1 MSHDPARAAAG
12 SSPQVA
18 LEARDASGDAVTMPL
33 PADFAS
39 RAAVARASSNA
50 ALAVAPSPSLSPS
63 YFDPAELKKIC
74 TTCQN
79 RYPED
84 FLVCPRDATPLQLE
98 GNEGDPLV
106 GKVLGDAYQILR
118 VVGEGGMGRV
128 YEARHLRLKDR
139 RFAVKVLHPEMARD
153 PEIVTRFQRE
163 AESSSSISHPNV
175 LDVFDVHRTPGGQP
189 YLVGEFLDGEPVG
202 ERLERQGMI
211 DIPTA
216 CHIARQVC
224 RALAAAHGRGIVHR
238 DMKPE
243 NVFLVNRDDGI
254 HVKVIDFGISKEAG
268 PSNLTKTGVVMGTP
282 SYMAP
287 EQARGDRVDP
297 RADIYAL
304 GAMLYHMV
312 TGKKPFDGDDAT
324 STLTL
329 VITEEATRPRALN
342 DAIPEGLEVVIQRA
356 MAKDLRE
363 RYATMQDLDAA
374 LAPWDIAPSGVS
386 LPVIDRSNPRMAA
399 GTSPKMARQNFDAN
413 ARTMVAG
420 GGTSA
425 VGDEVRVARPTI
437 VLAMLGLAL
446 WFVVGTVTAIGGFVR
461 MRRDGELTF
470 AETIMMLVG
479 AVATGITPFILASL
493 RIRKNVWQSSPKA
506 MDLAADLRRMAFGA
520 FGALGIGALAV
531 RFTATI
537 VARNGT
543 VLSAGDWDVEIFG
556 ASLIVTVLAWAY
568 GPVTRWFRRRR
579 QRA

>member
-1 MSHDPARAAAG
+1 
-12 SSPQVA
+12 
-18 LEARDASGDAVTMPL
+18 MPL

-39 RAAVARASSNA
+39 RAQAAGAARASSA
-50 ALAVAPSPSLSPS
+50 AISPSPPPSQISPSPSQIDPS
-63 YFDPAELKKIC
+63 ELRKVC
-74 TTCQN
+74 TTCGH

-98 GNEGDPLV
+98 GQEGDPLV

-153 PEIVTRFQRE
+153 PEIVARFQRE
-163 AESSSSISHPNV
+163 AESSSSIAHPNV
-175 LDVFDVHRTPGGQP
+175 MNVFDVHRTPDGQP
-189 YLVGEFLDGEPVG
+189 YLVGEFLEGEEVG
-202 ERLERQGMI
+202 ERLERQGSI
-211 DIPTA
+211 DIPNA
-216 CHIARQVC
+216 VHITRQVC
-224 RALAAAHGRGIVHR
+224 RALSAAHGRGIVHR

-243 NVFLVNRDDGI
+243 NVFLVNGDHGV

-287 EQARGDRVDP
+287 EQARGDKVDP
-297 RADIYAL
+297 RADVYAV

-312 TGKKPFDGDDAT
+312 TGKKPFEAEDAT

-329 VITEEATRPRALN
+329 VITEEATRPRAIN
-342 DAIPEGLEVVIQRA
+342 DNIPEGLEVVIQRA

-363 RYATMQDLDAA
+363 RYASMLDLDEA

-386 LPVIDRSNPRMAA
+386 LPVIDRSSPNLPRA
-399 GTSPKMARQNFDAN
+399 TSPKLRANFDAN
-413 ARTMVAG
+413 AKTMIAG
-420 GGTSA
+420 SGSSA

-437 VLAMLGLAL
+437 VFAMIGLAL
-446 WFVVGTVTAIGGFVR
+446 WFVVGVVTAIGGFVR

-470 AETIMMLVG
+470 AETLMMIIG
-479 AVATGITPFILASL
+479 AAATGITPFILATV
-493 RIRKNVWQSSPKA
+493 RIRKNVWQSSPKS
-506 MDLAADLRRMAFGA
+506 MDLAADLRRMVLGA
-520 FGALGIGALAV
+520 FASLGIGALAI

-537 VARNGT
+537 VARNGS
-543 VLSAGDWDVEIFG
+543 VLTSGDWDVELFG
-556 ASLIVTVLAWAY
+556 ASLLVTVFAWAY

-579 QRA
+579 QAR

>member
-1 MSHDPARAAAG
+1 MPQDPARAAAG
-12 SSPQVA
+12 SSPQ
-18 LEARDASGDAVTMPL
+18 LARDPQDAVTLPL
-33 PADFAS
+33 PADFA
-39 RAAVARASSNA
+39 ARASTA
-50 ALAVAPSPSLSPS
+50 RALAPTPSPAPATPSPSPSLSQIDPS
-63 YFDPAELKKIC
+63 ELKKVC

-84 FLVCPRDATPLQLE
+84 FLVCPRDATPLHLE
-98 GNEGDPLV
+98 GQEGDPLV

-153 PEIVTRFQRE
+153 AEIVARFQRE
-163 AESSSSISHPNV
+163 AESASSISHPNV
-175 LDVFDVHRTPGGQP
+175 VDVFDVHRTPDGIP
-189 YLVGEFLDGEPVG
+189 YLVGEFLEGEEVG
-202 ERLERQGMI
+202 DRLERQGQI
-211 DIPTA
+211 DIPNA
-216 CHIARQVC
+216 VHITRQVC
-224 RALAAAHGRGIVHR
+224 RALSAAHARGIVHR

-243 NVFLVNRDDGI
+243 NVFLVNRDDGV

-287 EQARGDRVDP
+287 EQARGDKVDP
-297 RADIYAL
+297 RADVYAV

-312 TGKKPFDGDDAT
+312 TGKKPFDSEDAT

-356 MAKDLRE
+356 MAKDVRE
-363 RYATMQDLDAA
+363 RYASMSELDAA
-374 LAPWDIAPSGVS
+374 LAPWDVAPSGLS
-386 LPVIDRSNPRMAA
+386 LPVIDKGAPSASGAA
-399 GTSPKMARQNFDAN
+399 IKARPNFDAN
-413 ARTMVAG
+413 AKTMIAG

-437 VLAMLGLAL
+437 VLAMLGLAV
-446 WFVVGTVTAIGGFVR
+446 WFVVGVVTAIGGFVR

-470 AETIMMLVG
+470 AETLMMLIG
-479 AVATGITPFILASL
+479 AVATGITPLILATV
-493 RIRKNVWQSSPKA
+493 RIRKNVWQSSPKS
-506 MDLAADLRRMAFGA
+506 MDLAADLRRMVLGA
-520 FGALGIGALAV
+520 FTSLGVLALAV

-537 VARNGT
+537 IARNGA
-543 VLSAGDWDVEIFG
+543 VLTAGDWDVELFG
-556 ASLIVTVLAWAY
+556 ASALVTLIAWAY
-568 GPVTRWFRRRR
+568 GPIVRWFRRRR
-579 QRA
+579 AAR